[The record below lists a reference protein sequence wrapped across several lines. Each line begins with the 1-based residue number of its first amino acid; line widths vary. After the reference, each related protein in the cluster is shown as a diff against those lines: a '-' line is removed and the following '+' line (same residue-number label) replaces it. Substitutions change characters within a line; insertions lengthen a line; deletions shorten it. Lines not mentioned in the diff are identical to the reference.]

1 MMRRAVRLTLL
12 VLFLAATGLTAYL
25 FWVAEQQSDRAA
37 ASMRTFDEA
46 ARAAMTRAGELRS
59 AQQAYV
65 VPGQG
70 SDFWFGRSHTLQS
83 DLKTKVS
90 SLRAQ
95 ATSSPA
101 VTALETALGLLQ
113 DFEQMDVRAREFTRA
128 AQDADAANLI
138 FSDGLDLTR
147 KIAEQLDAART
158 AELASGNA
166 LVASLRHRE
175 LFSVG
180 AAAAAALLIV
190 ILLVPVREA
199 PPIPLTLS
207 ITPQPDVERIAA
219 EAPVDA
225 LPLERD
231 WRPEPE
237 LEPELEPEPAPVPA
251 LGVEPGPL
259 GPVEQEPTVN
269 LPAVADLCTE
279 LAQVTDTRALPEML
293 GRAAM
298 LLDAS
303 GIVLWIADPDGREL
317 APIVTHGYSPHVVT
331 RLGIIGRDAQN
342 VTAAAFRTSLMQT
355 LPSGAESR
363 GAVAVPLVT
372 AAGCVGVMAA
382 EVGHGGERR
391 ESTLAAAGI
400 VAAQLATLVGPP
412 SSRAARAEVG

>member
-25 FWVAEQQSDRAA
+25 FRVAEQQSDHAA
-37 ASMRTFDEA
+37 AAMQAFDESARTATA
-46 ARAAMTRAGELRS
+46 AAGELRS

-65 VPGQG
+65 APGQG
-70 SDFWFGRSHTLQS
+70 PDFWFGRSHTLQT
-83 DLKTKVS
+83 DLKTRVS
-90 SLRAQ
+90 ALRAQ

-101 VTALETALGLLQ
+101 VTALENALGLLQ
-113 DFEQMDVRAREFTRA
+113 DFEQMDFRAREFARA
-128 AQDADAANLI
+128 AQDADASNLI

-147 KIAEQLDAART
+147 KISEQIDAART
-158 AELASGNA
+158 AELGASTE
-166 LVASLRHRE
+166 LVASLRRRE
-175 LFSVG
+175 MFSVG

-190 ILLVPVREA
+190 ILLVPVRDA
-199 PPIPLTLS
+199 PLAPLVMS
-207 ITPQPDVERIAA
+207 VAAQPDVERSVG
-219 EAPVDA
+219 ETPMDA
-225 LPLERD
+225 LPIERD
-231 WRPEPE
+231 WRPER
-237 LEPELEPEPAPVPA
+237 EPEPEPIAPAVAESEPPA
-251 LGVEPGPL
+251 QVAAEA
-259 GPVEQEPTVN
+259 VVS

-279 LAQVTDTRALPEML
+279 LAQVTDTRVLPEML
-293 GRAAM
+293 GRAAT

-317 APIVTHGYSPHVVT
+317 APIVTHGYSPHIVT

-355 LPSGAESR
+355 MPSHAASS

-382 EVGHGGERR
+382 EVGNGGERR

-400 VAAQLATLVGPP
+400 LAAQLATLVGPP

>member
-25 FWVAEQQSDRAA
+25 FRVAEQQSDHAA
-37 ASMRTFDEA
+37 AAMQAFGEA
-46 ARAAMTRAGELRS
+46 ARTATAAAGELRS

-65 VPGQG
+65 APGQG
-70 SDFWFGRSHTLQS
+70 PDFWFGRSHALQT
-83 DLKTKVS
+83 DLKTRVS
-90 SLRAQ
+90 ALRAQ

-101 VTALETALGLLQ
+101 VTALENALGLLQ
-113 DFEQMDVRAREFTRA
+113 DFEQMDFRAREFARA
-128 AQDADAANLI
+128 AQDADASNLI

-147 KIAEQLDAART
+147 KISEQIDAART
-158 AELASGNA
+158 AELGASTE
-166 LVASLRHRE
+166 LVASLRRRE
-175 LFSVG
+175 MFSVG

-190 ILLVPVREA
+190 ILLVPVRDAQAA
-199 PPIPLTLS
+199 PVVMPVAAL
-207 ITPQPDVERIAA
+207 PDVERTVG
-219 EAPVDA
+219 ETPMDA
-225 LPLERD
+225 LPIERD

-237 LEPELEPEPAPVPA
+237 PEPPA
-251 LGVEPGPL
+251 QVAAEAA
-259 GPVEQEPTVN
+259 VS

-279 LAQVTDTRALPEML
+279 LAQVTDTRVLPEML
-293 GRAAM
+293 GRAAT

-317 APIVTHGYSPHVVT
+317 APIVTHGYSPHIVT

-355 LPSGAESR
+355 MASDAASS

-372 AAGCVGVMAA
+372 AVGCVGVMAA
-382 EVGHGGERR
+382 EVGNGGERR

-400 VAAQLATLVGPP
+400 LAAQLATLVGPP